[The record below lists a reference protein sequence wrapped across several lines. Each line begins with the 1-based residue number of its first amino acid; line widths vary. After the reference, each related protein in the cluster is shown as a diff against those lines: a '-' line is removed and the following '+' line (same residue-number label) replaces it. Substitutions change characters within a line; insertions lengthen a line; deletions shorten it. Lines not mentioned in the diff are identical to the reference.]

1 MMIKTNFYRLL
12 FLLIIVCHVES
23 SARIHGRRGLVND
36 VRIQPTTGEP
46 WPKPQSIQITG
57 QRFAVH
63 PDAFHFRIDN
73 TSQSCD
79 LLTSAFVRYYRAIFY
94 PQTYLSSIL
103 QVSNQQD
110 QSETKNTT
118 WRKSL
123 AELGD
128 TPLLGD
134 LYVHLQQPCDQWP
147 SLESNES
154 CINLTLFS
162 LLTMAM
168 FSVMF

>member
-1 MMIKTNFYRLL
+1 MIAKNFYCLL
-12 FLLIIVCHVES
+12 FFLIIVDRVES
-23 SARIHGRRGLVND
+23 SVRIHGRRGLVND

-46 WPKPQSIQITG
+46 WPKPQSIQITDR
-57 QRFAVH
+57 RFAVH

-79 LLTSAFVRYYRAIFY
+79 LLISAFVRYYRAIFY
-94 PQTYLSSIL
+94 PQSYLSSIL
-103 QVSNQQD
+103 QFSNQRD
-110 QSETKNTT
+110 QSEKKNTT

-123 AELGD
+123 EELGD

-154 CINLTLFS
+154 CMNLIQFF
-162 LLTMAM
+162 LLVIIIL
-168 FSVMF
+168 SVAV